1 MKSNTSI
8 AGKGI
13 LEKGFSSLEDFFS
26 FYMPGIIIMILMI
39 VMCTEICLRWIFK
52 TSMMGVVEIVES
64 AMVVITFASL
74 AGIQRE
80 KGHVRMNLLVDRLS
94 GKKSG
99 LILDSLTEIYSFFIC
114 AVLIYPCI
122 SVVINFRQNNE
133 ITEYIS
139 IPLWIVG
146 TCMPLGFLFLCI
158 RLMSQAVGDGRKLFR
173 NIDEP
178 GV

>member
-8 AGKGI
+8 KGKGK
-13 LEKGFSSLEDFFS
+13 LEKHFSSLEDLFS
-26 FYMPGIIIMILMI
+26 FHIPGIIIVILMI
-39 VMCTEICLRWIFK
+39 IMCTEICLRWIFK
-52 TSMMGVVEIVES
+52 TSVMGISEIVES

-74 AGIQRE
+74 GGIQRE
-80 KGHVRMNLLVDRLS
+80 KGHVRMNLLADRLS

-99 LILDSLTEIYSFFIC
+99 LILDSIIQIYSFLIC
-114 AVLIYPCI
+114 ATLIYPFI
-122 SVVINFRQNNE
+122 VQVVRFRQNNE

-146 TCMPLGFLFLCI
+146 IFIPFGLLFLCI
-158 RLMSQAVGDGRKLFR
+158 RLMIQTLGDGRKLFR